1 MNIVPNF
8 LVVALQAIPFLLTI
22 FALYKIILQ
31 PMLGYLDARTKA
43 TEGARKEAEA
53 LQAQAESQTNEY
65 EQRLNSARAEITALR
80 AERRKE
86 AMASYNATME
96 VARKE
101 VQGQISEALSALEVD
116 RSSARA
122 ELRTTATTLANQ
134 ITGRI
139 LHGVSA

>member
-1 MNIVPNF
+1 MKIVPIP
-8 LVVALQAIPFLLTI
+8 LVVLLQTIPFLLTV
-22 FALYKIILQ
+22 FALYKIILK
-31 PMLGYLDARTKA
+31 PMIGYLDARNKA

-53 LQAQAESQTNEY
+53 LQAQAEAQTNEY

-86 AMASYNATME
+86 AMASYNATMD

-101 VQGQISEALSALEVD
+101 IQGQISEALSALETD
-116 RSSARA
+116 RSTARA
-122 ELRTTATTLANQ
+122 ELRTTATTLASQ

>member
-1 MNIVPNF
+1 MKIVPIP
-8 LVVALQAIPFLLTI
+8 LVVLLQTIPFLLTV
-22 FALYKIILQ
+22 FALYKIILK
-31 PMLGYLDARTKA
+31 PMIGYLDARNKA
-43 TEGARKEAEA
+43 TEGARKEAET
-53 LQAQAESQTNEY
+53 LQAQAEAQTNEY

-86 AMASYNATME
+86 AMASYNATMD

-101 VQGQISEALSALEVD
+101 IQGQISEALSALETD
-116 RSSARA
+116 RSTARA
-122 ELRTTATTLANQ
+122 ELRTTATTLASQ

>member
-1 MNIVPNF
+1 
-8 LVVALQAIPFLLTI
+8 
-22 FALYKIILQ
+22 
-31 PMLGYLDARTKA
+31 
-43 TEGARKEAEA
+43 
-53 LQAQAESQTNEY
+53 
-65 EQRLNSARAEITALR
+65 
-80 AERRKE
+80 
-86 AMASYNATME
+86 MASYNATME